1 MKRYLILAYILAAL
15 GNPQILSAE
24 PVAVQW
30 AGVSFLS
37 PPQDTASLAP
47 TLQQLMR
54 DKALQAQMDARIRS
68 ELASVGEKQNQWR
81 LVSDQLM
88 TQGDDSYLL
97 TFAIAME
104 NIETVSSGNLTGASY
119 EIQASVLVVN
129 LSKDASRQRIVTN
142 YPVRVRFNTLDAEA
156 PDAQERKKI
165 FQKLLLSPSPEMPD
179 LVHQWALRAENI
191 ELREKKVWLRVP
203 PIHLTAEARSTLDSL
218 SGDNDD
224 RAIVK
229 QIEMQGSALLES
241 QISEKLDIP
250 VIPFGARGEMEA
262 MTLQFANL
270 DASQSFKP
278 PNPDYSVRL
287 EVRALRHAA
296 TQSESGSGLALEQQ
310 IFGGSFLVS
319 LIAESPDP
327 NLPGHDL
334 APALQLRRID
344 STDRYAAGTRK
355 FSQLLQFRKL
365 VGNFTYE
372 LGQAFFKADTNWF
385 KTARSDFEPRDPKQ
399 LAKAITDFTHR
410 FANQ

>member
-1 MKRYLILAYILAAL
+1 MKSYLRALYVLAAL
-15 GNPQILSAE
+15 ASPQILHAE

-37 PPQDTASLAP
+37 PPQDSASLAP

-68 ELASVGEKQNQWR
+68 KLASLGDKQNQWR

-104 NIETVSSGNLTGASY
+104 NVETVSSGGLTGASY

-129 LSKDASRQRIVTN
+129 LSKDSSRQRIVTN
-142 YPVRVRFNTLDAEA
+142 YPVRVRFNTLDADA
-156 PDAQERKKI
+156 PDAQERQKI
-165 FQKLLLSPSPEMPD
+165 FQMLLLAPTPEMPD

-191 ELREKKVWLRVP
+191 ALREKKVWLRVP
-203 PIHLTAEARSTLDSL
+203 PIHITGEARATLDKL
-218 SGDNDD
+218 ATNHDD
-224 RAIVK
+224 RAIIK

-278 PNPDYSVRL
+278 PNPDYTVGV
-287 EVRALRHAA
+287 EIRALRHAL
-296 TQSESGSGLALEQQ
+296 TQSASGSGLALEQQ

-319 LIAESPDP
+319 MKAENADS
-327 NLPGHDL
+327 NVPGQDL
-334 APALQLRRID
+334 VPALQLRRID

-365 VGNFTYE
+365 VGNFSYE
-372 LGQAFFKADTNWF
+372 LGQAFFKADSNWL
-385 KTARSDFEPRDPKQ
+385 KSARSDFEPRDPKQ
-399 LAKAITDFTHR
+399 LAKAITDFSRR
-410 FANQ
+410 FINP